1 MGKIKVYFH
10 SSLTNEQLL
19 DWTIEEIDQLK
30 ILDQIKDL
38 NGYKKKV
45 SRVNQLIAE
54 VKRRN
59 ISLEGPLL
67 MRRIF
72 IW

>member
-30 ILDQIKDL
+30 ILYQIKDL

-45 SRVNQLIAE
+45 SRVNQWIAE

-72 IW
+72 IR

>member
-30 ILDQIKDL
+30 ILEQIKDL

-72 IW
+72 IR

>member
-59 ISLEGPLL
+59 ISPEGPLL

-72 IW
+72 IR

>member
-45 SRVNQLIAE
+45 SRVNQWIAE

>member
-72 IW
+72 IR